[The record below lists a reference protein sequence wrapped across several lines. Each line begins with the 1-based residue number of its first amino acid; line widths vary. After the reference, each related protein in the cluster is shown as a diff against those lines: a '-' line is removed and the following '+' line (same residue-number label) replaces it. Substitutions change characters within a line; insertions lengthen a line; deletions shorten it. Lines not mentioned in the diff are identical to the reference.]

1 MSDDTEPNE
10 PLLSDEEMAE
20 VREAYRKA
28 CRSASMTRV
37 DAYDRGESWTIHPAD
52 VDVAHMFDIHP
63 LGGTSIGL
71 LVSRATSTWVLSS
84 GASGI
89 PDYTPDVELHSF
101 AYALGAGVKGDV
113 LVMTAAADAP
123 SEDEDDEGTLVG
135 YGTTITPTAARAW
148 ADALTRMADEAEAN
162 AETFATKVQTNV
174 AFRLAEVMR
183 EAGVSYDPEDLADVG
198 GAIAEAVAGNGD
210 LVAMTGTGQPIII
223 RKMTDEVAD
232 RLAAGEDVSDIF
244 EGDE

>member
-10 PLLSDEEMAE
+10 PLFSDEEMAE

-37 DAYDRGESWTIHPAD
+37 DAYDRGESWTIHP
-52 VDVAHMFDIHP
+52 P
-63 LGGTSIGL
+63 GGTSIGL

-135 YGTTITPTAARAW
+135 YG
-148 ADALTRMADEAEAN
+148 
-162 AETFATKVQTNV
+162 
-174 AFRLAEVMR
+174 
-183 EAGVSYDPEDLADVG
+183 
-198 GAIAEAVAGNGD
+198 
-210 LVAMTGTGQPIII
+210 
-223 RKMTDEVAD
+223 
-232 RLAAGEDVSDIF
+232 
-244 EGDE
+244 